1 MEAVVIGVFLV
12 LFTLELVT
20 ELALND
26 LNLRHVREQ
35 YAGRQVPDF
44 LRERLTDDDYRRS
57 VEYTLAKGRFQ
68 RVALIYGA
76 CLALFILFGGV
87 LPYLDDLSRS
97 LAGAFPQWLRA
108 HAIIFCL
115 ALGLIF
121 SLLGLPLDLY
131 ETFVIEERFGFNKTT
146 PALYAADKL
155 KGLVLGILI
164 GVPFLWA
171 IFWLMEEAGGAWWIW
186 AFLFVLGFELLMV
199 IVYPTLIAPLFNKFE
214 PLEEGEW
221 RRRIQELA
229 DQTGF
234 KTGGIY
240 TMDGSR
246 RSGHSNAYFT
256 GLGKAKR
263 IVLFDTLMKQ
273 MSLDQGLAVLA
284 HEIGHYR
291 MKHIRRRMVLQALFL
306 LVGFYVLSLL
316 LEYEPFFR
324 AFGLERSNHAALV
337 LFALVSGTFT
347 FYITPW
353 LNRLSRKHE
362 YEADRFSAE
371 TLKDGKPMEEA
382 LVNLTIQNLSNLTPH
397 PWYSAYHYSHPTA
410 AERISAIR
418 NLEPYD
424 ASREDAKGAKQKV

>member
-1 MEAVVIGVFLV
+1 METVVIAVFIV
-12 LFTLELVT
+12 LFGLELLT
-20 ELALND
+20 EFTLNE
-26 LNLRHVREQ
+26 LNLRHVQKQ
-35 YAGRQVPDF
+35 YAERRVPDF
-44 LRERLTDDDYRRS
+44 LRERLTEEDYRRS
-57 VEYTLAKGRFQ
+57 VDYTLAKGRSQ

-87 LPYLDDLSRS
+87 LPYLDRVSRT
-97 LAGAFPQWLRA
+97 LGEAFPQWLQA

-121 SLLGLPLDLY
+121 SLLSLPLDLY
-131 ETFVIEERFGFNKTT
+131 DTFVIEQKFGFNKTT
-146 PALYAADKL
+146 PALYVSDKL
-155 KGLVLGILI
+155 KGLILGILI
-164 GVPFLWA
+164 GSPFLWGV
-171 IFWLMEEAGGAWWIW
+171 FWLMEEAGSTWWIW

-234 KTGGIY
+234 KAGGIY
-240 TMDGSR
+240 TMDGSK

-291 MKHIRRRMVLQALFL
+291 MKHIRRRMALQALFL
-306 LVGFYVLSLL
+306 LAGFYMLSLL
-316 LEYEPFFR
+316 LKYAPFFR
-324 AFGLERSNHAALV
+324 AFGLEPSNHAALV

-347 FYITPW
+347 FFITPW

-362 YEADRFSAE
+362 YEADGFSAQ
-371 TLKDGKPMEEA
+371 TLKNSKPMEEA
-382 LVNLTIQNLSNLTPH
+382 LVNLTISNLSNLTPH

-410 AERISAIR
+410 AERIRAIR
-418 NLEPYD
+418 KLDGGSESETANLPRSE
-424 ASREDAKGAKQKV
+424 R